1 MKKRKK
7 EKLIV
12 IGLSGKEYEIGFL
25 SPCADGLVIGT
36 AQIGDTAPSHLTVL
50 KKDGKVASH
59 ITYQDHSS
67 KRQWFP
73 PMTTN
78 ELSARVQA
86 LIDQRLIF
94 QLTPEEQSQEV
105 LFLTQKLENFFN
117 SLIAA
122 LYQKEVSEK
131 QVFHIL
137 NIKNLF
143 EMLPILVQEIKEKP
157 MDYFG
162 RCQAKELLTDKS
174 KVIGLSESG
183 LAILPAENELIGIR
197 VTDLL
202 GANFMGVPTGLQVGS
217 VLNDVYGS
225 LGLPQYFQEEIFG
238 NKFLEKM
245 FSNEQMD
252 KKTLAKFKALTESQ
266 SGRQN

>member
-1 MKKRKK
+1 
-7 EKLIV
+7 
-12 IGLSGKEYEIGFL
+12 
-25 SPCADGLVIGT
+25 
-36 AQIGDTAPSHLTVL
+36 
-50 KKDGKVASH
+50 
-59 ITYQDHSS
+59 
-67 KRQWFP
+67 
-73 PMTTN
+73 MTIN

-86 LIDQRLIF
+86 LVDQGLIF

-162 RCQAKELLTDKS
+162 RCQAKELLQDKS
-174 KVIGLSESG
+174 IVIGLSESG
-183 LAILPAENELIGIR
+183 LAILPAEN
-197 VTDLL
+197 
-202 GANFMGVPTGLQVGS
+202 N
-217 VLNDVYGS
+217 
-225 LGLPQYFQEEIFG
+225 
-238 NKFLEKM
+238 
-245 FSNEQMD
+245 
-252 KKTLAKFKALTESQ
+252 
-266 SGRQN
+266 